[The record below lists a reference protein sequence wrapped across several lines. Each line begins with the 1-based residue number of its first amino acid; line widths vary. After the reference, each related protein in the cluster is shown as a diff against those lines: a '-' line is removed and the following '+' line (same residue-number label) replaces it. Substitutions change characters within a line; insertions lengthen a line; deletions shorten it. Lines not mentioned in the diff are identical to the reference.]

1 MVPPVQIDH
10 RRTPD
15 DAGVAEAQAV
25 WNGLLAPQRTLD
37 PRYFYDDRGSELFER
52 ITRLEVYYQ
61 TRTELAVLQ
70 SIADEIVEAVNPR
83 ELVELGSGAGRKVHV
98 LLDAMR
104 RRDLLDGC
112 VLLDINETFLDASAR
127 RLAADYPEMRVR
139 GVVGDFT
146 RDLEAIG
153 DGPRR
158 LMVFFAGTIGNLH
171 PDDTLPGFLAM
182 VRRTLK
188 DDDRLLV
195 GLDLVKDRQRLEA
208 AYNDPEGV
216 TADFNRNAL
225 RVLNARF
232 GTDFDPQAFDH
243 VARWEPAAEW
253 IEMRLRARR
262 PMRVTMPG
270 DPRRLVLE
278 AGDEIRT
285 ELSCKF
291 TRESF
296 QRRLAGT
303 GLELEGWWT
312 DPQTLFALALARP
325 ATAAV
330 A

>member
-1 MVPPVQIDH
+1 
-10 RRTPD
+10 
-15 DAGVAEAQAV
+15 
-25 WNGLLAPQRTLD
+25 
-37 PRYFYDDRGSELFER
+37 
-52 ITRLEVYYQ
+52 
-61 TRTELAVLQ
+61 
-70 SIADEIVEAVNPR
+70 
-83 ELVELGSGAGRKVHV
+83 V

-104 RRDLLDGC
+104 RRGLLKGC
-112 VLLDINETFLDASAR
+112 VLLDINETFLDVSAR
-127 RLAADYPEMRVR
+127 RLASDYPEMRVR

-158 LMVFFAGTIGNLH
+158 LLVFFAGTIGNLH

-182 VRRTLK
+182 VRRTLN

-243 VARWEPAAEW
+243 VARWESAPEW

-262 PMRVTMPG
+262 PMRVTLPG

-296 QRRLAGT
+296 RRRLAGT
-303 GLELEGWWT
+303 GLELDGWWT
-312 DPQTLFALALARP
+312 DPEALFALALARP
-325 ATAAV
+325 STTAV